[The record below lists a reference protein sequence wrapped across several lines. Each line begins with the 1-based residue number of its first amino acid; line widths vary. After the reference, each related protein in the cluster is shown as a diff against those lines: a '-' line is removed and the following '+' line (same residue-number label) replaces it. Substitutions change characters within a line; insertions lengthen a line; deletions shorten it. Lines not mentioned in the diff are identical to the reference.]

1 MNEQN
6 EEKKTKAPFSTYRI
20 GQKNESK
27 QNLFFDFKEPNR
39 LRKTIGGNRQNG
51 PIIHD
56 VLNTTR
62 KTTFSHIS

>member
-1 MNEQN
+1 MKK
-6 EEKKTKAPFSTYRI
+6 KKTKAPFSTYRI

-56 VLNTTR
+56 VTSVKYN
-62 KTTFSHIS
+62 KENDIFSH